1 MNRSL
6 ALLVSAAL
14 ALSAF
19 AAACSSETVAG
30 TSIAATDPEATADG
44 SSGRGGDDP
53 DSDAGDDVE
62 PSAPKDD
69 AGTHEDDAGQKD
81 SAAPEDA
88 GPAPF
93 TKKEIQ
99 SLFDARCAPC
109 HVGTTSAGL
118 SLANDFTTT
127 TVGVASTQVPGM
139 KRIAAG
145 DSDASYLL
153 YKLRGTHT
161 TVGGVGLRMPRSGP
175 PYLSDN
181 DIDRIGAFIDA
192 L

>member
-6 ALLVSAAL
+6 VLLVSAAL
-14 ALSAF
+14 ALPAF

-30 TSIAATDPEATADG
+30 TSINATHPEATADG
-44 SSGRGGDDP
+44 AAGRGGDDP
-53 DSDAGDDVE
+53 DSDAGEDVE
-62 PSAPKDD
+62 TDD
-69 AGTHEDDAGQKD
+69 AGTMIEADAGEDD

-88 GPAPF
+88 GPKPF
-93 TKKEIQ
+93 TKAEIQ
-99 SLFDARCAPC
+99 SLFNARCAPC
-109 HVGTTSAGL
+109 HVGSTSAGL

-127 TVGVASTQVPGM
+127 TVGVASTQAPGM

-145 DSDASYLL
+145 DRDASYLL
-153 YKLRGTHT
+153 HKLRGTHT
-161 TVGGVGLRMPRSGP
+161 TVGGSGERMPRNGP
-175 PYLSDN
+175 PYLSDS

>member
-6 ALLVSAAL
+6 VLLVSAAL
-14 ALSAF
+14 GLSAL
-19 AAACSSETVAG
+19 AAACSSETVTG
-30 TSIAATDPEATADG
+30 TSTAATDPEANASSSSGKPQPPIGDGDDDEPG
-44 SSGRGGDDP
+44 SS
-53 DSDAGDDVE
+53 
-62 PSAPKDD
+62 KDD
-69 AGTHEDDAGQKD
+69 AGIDRADSGKKD

-93 TKKEIQ
+93 TKAEIQ
-99 SLFDARCAPC
+99 TLFDTRCAPC
-109 HVGTTSAGL
+109 HVGGTSAGL

-145 DSDASYLL
+145 DRDASYLL
-153 YKLRGTHT
+153 HKLRGTHT
-161 TVGGVGLRMPRSGP
+161 TVGGFGERMPRNGP
-175 PYLSDN
+175 PYLSDS